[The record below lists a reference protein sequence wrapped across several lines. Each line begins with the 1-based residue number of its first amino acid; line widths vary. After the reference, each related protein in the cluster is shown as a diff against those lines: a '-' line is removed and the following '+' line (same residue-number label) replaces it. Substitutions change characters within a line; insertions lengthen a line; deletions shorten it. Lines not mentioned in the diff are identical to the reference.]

1 MTGRSLEKTVLV
13 FSWTMVLI
21 LSSSVLLLMGHLL
34 IKGVPGLDINLIFGK
49 ADPLQVLLGNQRVFE
64 GIFAAIIGTLCL
76 ISIAVSIAVP
86 LGIGTGIYLA
96 EYAGNFS
103 KQVLGFFFD
112 VLTGIPSIVI
122 GLFGF
127 SVAVFIHH
135 HFSDNFGPCL
145 LISGISLAFLIMPYM
160 IHYTRVSLESLPF
173 ELRSTALAL
182 GATKFQNLRYILIP
196 HSMSGLVSGI
206 ILSIGRCAED
216 TAVILLTG
224 VVVTAGI
231 PTSLLSQY
239 EALPFYIYYLSN
251 QYADLNELSKGYSAC
266 LILLAICVVLFL
278 LSWVVKR
285 IAKSIAK
292 KKTKWVTKKMI

>member
-1 MTGRSLEKTVLV
+1 MTGNSLEKTVLV
-13 FSWTMVLI
+13 FSWTMVFI
-21 LSSSVLLLMGHLL
+21 LSSSVLFLLGHLF
-34 IKGVPGLDINLIFGK
+34 IKGIPGLDINLIFGT
-49 ADPLQVLLGNQRVFE
+49 ADPLQVLLGRQRVFD

-76 ISIAVSIAVP
+76 IIIATGIAVP
-86 LGIGTGIYLA
+86 MGICTGIYLA

-103 KQVLGFFFD
+103 KKALGFFFD

-127 SVAVFIHH
+127 SAAVFIHQ
-135 HFSDNFGPCL
+135 HFSENFGPCL
-145 LISGISLAFLIMPYM
+145 LISGMSLAFLIMPYM
-160 IHYTRVSLESLPF
+160 IHYTRVSLESLPID
-173 ELRSTALAL
+173 LRRTALAF
-182 GATKFQNLRYILIP
+182 GATRLQNLRYVLIP
-196 HSMSGLVSGI
+196 HTMSGIVSGI

-251 QYADLNELSKGYSAC
+251 QYTDQAELSKGYSAC
-266 LILLAICVVLFL
+266 LILLTICAILFL
-278 LSWVVKR
+278 VAL
-285 IAKSIAK
+285 IIK
-292 KKTKWVTKKMI
+292 KKYTLKHE